1 MTILLVEDHAIL
13 AEALSRLLEDRG
25 THAVSVVGSAEAAQ
39 ATLPSI
45 KADLVLVDVSL
56 PRMNGIDLVS
66 YLHERYPQIPCMML
80 SGHNAA
86 QYVKR
91 SLAAGARGYLLKEDI
106 GGILEGIQQ
115 VMQGNVYISK
125 SLRDNYN

>member
-1 MTILLVEDHAIL
+1 MTILLVEDHAVL
-13 AEALSRLLEDRG
+13 AEALSRLLEERG
-25 THAVSVVGSAEAAQ
+25 THAVSVVDSAEAAQ
-39 ATLPSI
+39 AQLPAM

-66 YLHERYPQIPCMML
+66 YLHEQYPHLPCLML

-106 GGILEGIQQ
+106 GGILEGIHE
-115 VMQGNVYISK
+115 VMRGNVYISK
-125 SLRDNYN
+125 SLREN